1 MILLS
6 ALMSTGRPNTKRNN
20 STNLLQVI
28 ALSLA
33 NIGDSYNIAEPGFS
47 QYSDAVDSLRYEF
60 NVVVQ
65 ITVST
70 ANYQGN

>member
-1 MILLS
+1 
-6 ALMSTGRPNTKRNN
+6 MSTGRPNTKRNN

-47 QYSDAVDSLRYEF
+47 QYSDAVDSLRYDF

-65 ITVST
+65 
-70 ANYQGN
+70 